1 MAAGDAHKQLQELEQ
16 LASNLG
22 VRVSYD
28 AMTGLSQGGGGLC
41 KVRGEWRIIMDKRLK
56 AVERMQVISDALR
69 SRFDTEAHFVSPQ
82 VRSMLAPM
90 SVPVAGSALSGSAVS
105 GATVSGSAVS
115 GT

>member
-1 MAAGDAHKQLQELEQ
+1 MATGDAQKQLQELEQ

-56 AVERMQVISDALR
+56 AAERMQVISDALR

-82 VRSMLAPM
+82 VRSMLVPIPSMLASASASASAAASATAAP
-90 SVPVAGSALSGSAVS
+90 SASA
-105 GATVSGSAVS
+105 AT
-115 GT
+115 

>member
-1 MAAGDAHKQLQELEQ
+1 MATGDAQKQLQELEQ

-56 AVERMQVISDALR
+56 AAERMQVISDALR

-82 VRSMLAPM
+82 VRSMLVPIASMLASASASASAAASAAAAP
-90 SVPVAGSALSGSAVS
+90 SASA
-105 GATVSGSAVS
+105 AT
-115 GT
+115 

>member
-1 MAAGDAHKQLQELEQ
+1 MSTADVQKQLQELEH
-16 LASNLG
+16 LAQNLG

-56 AVERMQVISDALR
+56 AVERLQVISEALR

-82 VRSMLAPM
+82 VRSLLA
-90 SVPVAGSALSGSAVS
+90 
-105 GATVSGSAVS
+105 
-115 GT
+115 

>member
-1 MAAGDAHKQLQELEQ
+1 MATGDAHKQLQELEQ

-56 AVERMQVISDALR
+56 PVERIQVISDALR

-82 VRSMLAPM
+82 VRSLLAP
-90 SVPVAGSALSGSAVS
+90 VPVAPAPAAAALLS
-105 GATVSGSAVS
+105 T
-115 GT
+115 